1 MRNSNLSIISAK
13 LCFRKISCTVWVQMR
28 SFRRLCEVET
38 PTLLSRLFFPKWF
51 PYNPARYTAVDTAG
65 CGRRLSMDRKQSGF
79 TLIEILV
86 VVAIIATLAGL
97 VALLIPKAQFEQNKI
112 GCISNCS
119 NLSKLLQLA
128 GKSNYPAYS
137 GANLLLYFVKR
148 SDIEGKDNLQVY
160 FCPGD
165 TNAWQRSGGPEAFK
179 PSNIDL
185 RKHDYDDLTS
195 YAGRRQLD
203 KQCAAKRGAT
213 GTFVLMA
220 DQDEGHHDK
229 RGICV
234 GLTGGGAKYR
244 DKYDDYEMDPE
255 TVLDIGESSAI
266 EELKCLQAD

>member
-1 MRNSNLSIISAK
+1 
-13 LCFRKISCTVWVQMR
+13 
-28 SFRRLCEVET
+28 
-38 PTLLSRLFFPKWF
+38 
-51 PYNPARYTAVDTAG
+51 
-65 CGRRLSMDRKQSGF
+65 MDRKQSGF

-128 GKSNYPAYS
+128 GKNNYPAYS

-148 SDIEGKDNLQVY
+148 NDIEGKDNLQVY

-165 TNAWQRSGGPEAFK
+165 SNAWQRSGGLEAFK

-185 RKHDYDDLTS
+185 KKHEYDDLTS

-203 KQCAAKRGAT
+203 KQCTAKRGAT

-229 RGICV
+229 RGIVV
-234 GLTGGGAKYR
+234 GLNGGRAVYR
-244 DKYDDYEMDPE
+244 DKFDDYGMSKDQ
-255 TVLDIGESSAI
+255 VLDIGEASS
-266 EELKCLQAD
+266 EDELKCLQAD